1 MITHNEITEMKRN
14 KSIVWFGMAT
24 LCGSLLAGV
33 AAQAAP
39 SSISLEYFATLRSGD
54 WQRLRDALDDGAA
67 ANARDAKGNTPLML
81 AAVYSDVSCVKLLL
95 ERGAEVN
102 VTNNAGATPLI
113 RATFDYDKL
122 HLLLHHGADVNS
134 RSALGNSALML
145 AARPANSHRAV
156 GLLLSHG
163 ADAGATNKWGATALM
178 AAAAGGDNASVR
190 MLLKHG
196 ADVNAQSVADP
207 VSFILGG
214 ARSPLM
220 WAAFR
225 GDIAIMKQLIAAG
238 ANVNGEGFFGTP
250 LAQAAWADQ
259 TAAARLLI
267 ESGANVKQVPHGI
280 DYTALHWA
288 ASSEHGDAS
297 LVKLLLKHGA
307 DPNAGGGEHIEA
319 FMEIPQTPLM
329 MARRRGETPIFA
341 ALTKAGAT
349 SETPDE
355 VSDKTPPAR
364 QLPEKLDAA
373 ILRSAISRALLPLQ
387 ETAIISKQNFV
398 KHESH
403 QDCTSCHQQYLPL
416 AAIGCAKKQH
426 VPVNTD
432 AERQLVEMVH
442 QGELKNP
449 ETDWQALFHPDPAN
463 TKGYTL
469 LGWAADNQP
478 ADEFTDAEVQQ
489 LTVIQGRDGRW
500 FNNIPRPPIQTSDIG
515 PTALAIHALQRY
527 PLPGRKSEFAER
539 VDRARKWLWT
549 VKAENT
555 DERIYQILGL
565 AWAGE
570 SPDRLQSLAKPL
582 LAQQHLEGGWS
593 QLPAGKSDAFAT
605 GQAVY
610 ALNVGAGIPNSDP
623 AIDRARRYL
632 LQTQLEDGTW
642 HVRRR
647 TFPFQP
653 TMKSGFPHGRDGW
666 ISAAASSW
674 AVMALSLPEESKT
687 ILTEEAATMAR
698 GY

>member
-1 MITHNEITEMKRN
+1 MIMNCEITVMKRN
-14 KSIVWFGMAT
+14 KFIVWFGVLS
-24 LCGSLLAGV
+24 LCSVLAGPS
-33 AAQAAP
+33 AQAAP
-39 SSISLEYFATLRSGD
+39 APITPGYFTALRNGD
-54 WQRLRDALDDGAA
+54 WQRLRDALDNGASV
-67 ANARDAKGNTPLML
+67 NARDGKGNTPLML
-81 AAVYSDVSCVKLLL
+81 ASVYTDVSCVKLLL

-102 VTNNAGATPLI
+102 VTNNGGATPLM
-113 RATFDYDKL
+113 RATFDYGKL
-122 HLLLHHGADVNS
+122 RLLLDHGADVNS

-156 GLLLSHG
+156 ELLLSHG
-163 ADAGATNKWGATALM
+163 ADARATNNWGATALM

-190 MLLKHG
+190 LLLKHG
-196 ADVNAQSVADP
+196 ADANAQSVADP
-207 VSFILGG
+207 DSFILGG

-225 GDIAIMKQLIAAG
+225 GDITIMKQLIAAG
-238 ANVNGEGFFGTP
+238 ANVNGEGVFGTP

-267 ESGANVKQVPHGI
+267 EHGANIKQVPHGL

-297 LVKLLLKHGA
+297 LVKLLLNLGA

-329 MARRRGETPIFA
+329 MARRRGETPILA

-373 ILRSAISRALLPLQ
+373 TLRSAISRALLPLQ

-426 VPVNTD
+426 VPVNPD
-432 AERQLVEMVH
+432 AERHLVEMVH

-469 LGWAADNQP
+469 FGWAADNQP
-478 ADEFTDAEVQQ
+478 ADEFTDSEVQH
-489 LTVIQGRDGRW
+489 LTVIQGKDGRW

-527 PLPGRKSEFAER
+527 PLPGRKTEFAER
-539 VDRARKWLWT
+539 ADRARKWLWT

-570 SPDRLQSLAKPL
+570 LPNRLQSLAKTL
-582 LAQQHLEGGWS
+582 LAQQHLDGGWS

-610 ALNVGAGIPNSDP
+610 ALNVGAGIACSDP

-632 LQTQLEDGTW
+632 LQTQLDDGTW
-642 HVRRR
+642 YVRRR

-674 AVMALSLPEESKT
+674 AVMALSLSEENKT
-687 ILTEEAATMAR
+687 ILTGKPATVAR